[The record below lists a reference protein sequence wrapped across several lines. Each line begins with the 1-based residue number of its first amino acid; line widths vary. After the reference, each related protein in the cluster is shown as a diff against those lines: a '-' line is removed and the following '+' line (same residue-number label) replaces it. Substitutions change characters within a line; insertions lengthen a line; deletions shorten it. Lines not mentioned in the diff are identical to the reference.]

1 MLDQH
6 RAPAQSA
13 AETARRVR
21 ELGKWFHNLN
31 LNGVQTA
38 PDHFLGDY
46 PEIKWR
52 KFSHA
57 LPSDLRGKSVLDV
70 GCNAGFYSFEMK
82 RRGAAR
88 VLGIDASPHYLAQ
101 ARFAA
106 DTLNLDVEFRQL
118 STYQLAS
125 LRERFDIVLFMGVL
139 YHLRHPLL
147 ALDLLREHVVKD
159 LLVFQSMQRGS
170 DECAKV
176 AHDYPFSE
184 TSVFSLDDFPKLHF
198 VEHAYASDPTNWW
211 VPNRAC
217 AEAMLRSAGFR
228 IVERAES
235 EVYLCQVRPLSG
247 LERSLI
253 DLPEV
258 R

>member
-1 MLDQH
+1 M
-6 RAPAQSA
+6 
-13 AETARRVR
+13 AEELPSETLQLHVLRRVR
-21 ELGKWFHNLN
+21 DLGKWFHNLE

-46 PEIKWR
+46 PRVKWR
-52 KFSHA
+52 KFANA
-57 LPSDLRGKSVLDV
+57 LPQDLRGKSVLDV

-88 VLGIDASPHYLAQ
+88 VLGIDASDHYLAQ

-106 DTLNLDVEFRQL
+106 ETLQLDVEFRKL
-118 STYQLAS
+118 STYQLAE
-125 LRERFDIVLFMGVL
+125 LGERFDLVLFMGVM

-147 ALDLLREHVVKD
+147 ALDLLHEHVVGD

-170 DECAKV
+170 ERNDPLRE
-176 AHDYPFSE
+176 DYPFTESD
-184 TSVFSLDDFPKLHF
+184 VFLREEFPKLHF
-198 VEHAYASDPTNWW
+198 VERSYAGDPTNWW

-217 AEAMLRSAGFR
+217 SEAMLRSAGFR
-228 IVERAES
+228 ILERIES
-235 EVYLCQVRPLSG
+235 EVYLCQTRPLSSE
-247 LERSLI
+247 ERLLI

-258 R
+258 S